1 MRRLAVLVAVFLVL
15 VACERP
21 YPTGAEVS
29 PRPARE
35 AARGLLQVELELE
48 ALANVIEA
56 SATPNSQDRR
66 ETIKFLR
73 SHVARCAGWLASVDQ
88 APEHLV
94 AAHVGLDL
102 AGVGYDL
109 ARIDLAA
116 TWRSLDGLA
125 RQSTNSGLDAVF
137 RAVRVLERAPS
148 EATSEDVT
156 ADLLLAVAQRD
167 KLLRTLPIANA
178 LRAGVQAAS
187 IVSGAYS
194 LAAAVR
200 AAGAPLQRM
209 AAFLAGP
216 GRAAAMLDVAAG
228 SAAIRLVSTGGT
240 LVLTE
245 AEVISLAQAG
255 VLSTAAVQLYMMS
268 SGRPPKVPNPRAFAD
283 WIEKAPTRAPQ
294 VPDAE
299 HAKFQVKYA
308 GPEER
313 LVRASSGEEV
323 WADGGRA
330 ADCRLLEAKYVGDPS
345 KSPFVSASNPVHE
358 RIRNLVREQFQR
370 YAAIIRDLR
379 SPAVSLEVITNDSRA
394 VPFFEALLKDLGI
407 PGEVVVRPYP

>member
-1 MRRLAVLVAVFLVL
+1 V
-15 VACERP
+15 
-21 YPTGAEVS
+21 T
-29 PRPARE
+29 
-35 AARGLLQVELELE
+35 
-48 ALANVIEA
+48 
-56 SATPNSQDRR
+56 
-66 ETIKFLR
+66 
-73 SHVARCAGWLASVDQ
+73 
-88 APEHLV
+88 
-94 AAHVGLDL
+94 
-102 AGVGYDL
+102 
-109 ARIDLAA
+109 IDL
-116 TWRSLDGLA
+116 
-125 RQSTNSGLDAVF
+125 F
-137 RAVRVLERAPS
+137 RAVAL
-148 EATSEDVT
+148 
-156 ADLLLAVAQRD
+156 RD

-194 LAAAVR
+194 LAVAAR
-200 AAGAPLQRM
+200 AAGASLQRM

-216 GRAAAMLDVAAG
+216 GRAAATLDVAAG

-240 LVLTE
+240 MVLTE
-245 AEVISLAQAG
+245 AEVITLAQAG

-283 WIEKAPTRAPQ
+283 WLERAPTRAPQ

-299 HAKFQVKYA
+299 HVKFQVKYA

-313 LVRASSGEEV
+313 LVGASSGEEV

-330 ADCRLLEAKYVGDPS
+330 ADCRLLEAKYVGDPG

-370 YAAIIRDLR
+370 YAAVIRDLR
-379 SPAVSLEVITNDSRA
+379 SPTVALEVITNDSRA
-394 VPFFEALLKDLGI
+394 VPFFEALLRELGI